1 MSKHLLVV
9 AGPTASGK
17 TSLAIQLAQ
26 HYKTIILSGDA
37 RQFYQ
42 EMSIG
47 TAKPTPEELAAAPH
61 YLVDQLSIHDTYNV
75 GDFER
80 AALALLQTHYQTHHN
95 AILVGGSGLYIKA
108 LCEGLD
114 DYPSVPP
121 EVRDEL
127 VRVWE
132 TQGVQALQQE
142 LATSDP
148 TYHAQV
154 DLQNPHRLI
163 RALEICRHTGQP
175 FSSFR
180 NQPKPPRPF
189 QTTTLAIRWERPAL
203 YARINQR
210 VDQMIQAGLVE
221 EARSLYSHR
230 ALNALQTVGYQEL
243 FAHFDGTID
252 LPTAIELI
260 KRNSRRYAKR
270 QLTWL
275 RKDASIHW
283 VEPETSIEEIVA
295 WLEREQKKPM

>member
-1 MSKHLLVV
+1 MNNRLLVV

-17 TSLAIQLAQ
+17 TTLAIQLAQ
-26 HYKTIILSGDA
+26 HYDTIILSGDS

-47 TAKPTPEELAAAPH
+47 TAKPTPEELEAAPH
-61 YLVDQLSIHDTYNV
+61 YLVDQLSIQDAYNV

-80 AALALLQTHYQTHHN
+80 DALALLEMHYSTN
-95 AILVGGSGLYIKA
+95 PYAILVGGSGLYLKA

-114 DYPSVPP
+114 HYP
-121 EVRDEL
+121 EVPTTVRDVL
-127 VRVWE
+127 VKTWE
-132 TQGVQALQQE
+132 TQGIQVLQEE

-148 TYHAQV
+148 TYYAQV
-154 DLQNPHRLI
+154 DTQNPHRLI

-180 NQPKPPRPF
+180 NQPKAPRPF
-189 QTTTLAIRWERPAL
+189 QTLTLAIDWDRAVL
-203 YARINQR
+203 YDRINQR
-210 VDQMIQAGLVE
+210 VDQMVQAGLVE
-221 EARSLYSHR
+221 EARNLYPHR

-243 FAHFDGTID
+243 FAYFDGTID
-252 LPTAIELI
+252 LSTAVELI

-275 RKDASIHW
+275 RKDSNIHW
-283 VEPETSIEEIVA
+283 VAPSTPIETIVA
-295 WLEREQKKPM
+295 WVETFA

>member
-1 MSKHLLVV
+1 MKQRLLVV

-17 TSLAIQLAQ
+17 TSLAIQMAQ
-26 HYKTIILSGDA
+26 YYNTIILSGDA

-47 TAKPTPEELAAAPH
+47 TAKPTPEELGAAPH
-61 YLVDQLSIHDTYNV
+61 YLVDQLSIHDAYSV

-80 AALALLQTHYQTHHN
+80 DALALLQAHYQTHEY

-114 DYPSVPP
+114 NYPTVPA
-121 EVRDEL
+121 EVREAL
-127 VRVWE
+127 NAVWQ
-132 TQGVQALQQE
+132 TQGIEALQQE
-142 LATSDP
+142 LAKSDP
-148 TYHAQV
+148 IYYTQV
-154 DLQNPHRLI
+154 DRQNPHRLI
-163 RALEICRHTGQP
+163 RALEICRHTGKP
-175 FSSFR
+175 FSSFQ
-180 NQPKPPRPF
+180 NQIKPLRPF
-189 QTTTLAIRWERPAL
+189 QTTTLAINWDRPTL

-221 EARSLYSHR
+221 EARGLYPHR

-252 LPTAIELI
+252 LATAIELI

-283 VEPETSIEEIVA
+283 VEPGTALEEIVA
-295 WLEREQKKPM
+295 LVEAVG

>member
-1 MSKHLLVV
+1 MNKRLLVV

-17 TSLAIQLAQ
+17 TALSIQLAQ
-26 HYKTIILSGDA
+26 HYNTIILSGDS

-47 TAKPTPEELAAAPH
+47 TAKPTPEELGAAPH
-61 YLVDQLSIHDTYNV
+61 YLVNQLSIQEPYNV

-80 AALALLQTHYQTHHN
+80 DALALLQRHYQTQEY

-114 DYPSVPP
+114 HYPEVPP
-121 EVRDEL
+121 VVRQQL
-127 VRVWE
+127 IQVWE

-142 LATSDP
+142 LAASDP
-148 TYHAQV
+148 AYYAQV
-154 DLQNPHRLI
+154 DQQNPHRLI

-175 FSSFR
+175 FSTFR
-180 NQPKPPRPF
+180 NQSKTARPF
-189 QTTTLAIRWERPAL
+189 QPLTIAIDWERAAL
-203 YARINQR
+203 YDRINRR

-221 EARSLYSHR
+221 EAQGLYPHR
-230 ALNALQTVGYQEL
+230 TLNALQTVGYQEL
-243 FAHFDGTID
+243 FSYFDGTID
-252 LPTAIELI
+252 LPKAVELI

-283 VEPETSIEEIVA
+283 VTPNTPLEKIVA
-295 WLEREQKKPM
+295 WIDRADQEG